1 MTRSAQRHVGEILL
15 ATLLIGLGGC
25 GGSGD
30 PLNNPPLVT
39 NAAGATGQSL
49 SFAYFQQCVNPIFLA
64 ALPNPLNGGATTNT
78 CSSAGCHND
87 ATGRGGAFR
96 IVPTAQL
103 VTSLPPASTPAQ
115 VQTTDMYK
123 NFYSAQGEV
132 IINDSTQS
140 LLINK
145 PLLRNV
151 LHGGGLIFAS
161 DQDPH
166 IKQLEFWISNPMPAG
181 QDEFSPA
188 ASSLFTANGGCQP
201 E

>member
-1 MTRSAQRHVGEILL
+1 MTSSAQRHVGEIPL
-15 ATLLIGLGGC
+15 AILLIGLGGC

-49 SFAYFQQCVNPIFLA
+49 SFAYFQQCINPIFLA

-115 VQTTDMYK
+115 VQATDMYK

-132 IINDSTQS
+132 IINDPTQS

-188 ASSLFTANGGCQP
+188 AGSLFTANGGCQP